1 MLATVGV
8 LVAEGIV
15 SSQARAQSA
24 QLVGR
29 MPGSE
34 LPEGESANW
43 ILQNFASG
51 QELICGS

>member
-1 MLATVGV
+1 MIATVGV